1 MEVTTTAGQDHGPK
15 RQTTM
20 TPRPDRVEPAAN
32 AALDAPGTRI
42 AGVVLLFLTAHLAGG
57 GCGEQRGPEPASGGA
72 EPIQSVAVPGTPS
85 IATPDTPP
93 GTPAPPFTGTESPID
108 RPAGVMGVATQTGI
122 RVARQEGYDRVVFEF
137 ASNGLPGYH
146 VAYTDEPV
154 TQCGSGA
161 PVTVAGDGRLL
172 VRMTPA
178 RAHDDAGNATITE
191 RALAPG
197 LPVVTELALICD
209 FEAHLDWVIGV
220 AAPNHYRVLELRDP
234 TRLVVDI
241 LHR

>member
-1 MEVTTTAGQDHGPK
+1 MSSSGSHSWRCSTDGRSSSRSDPRTVMEVTTTAGQDHGPK

-93 GTPAPPFTGTESPID
+93 
-108 RPAGVMGVATQTGI
+108 
-122 RVARQEGYDRVVFEF
+122 
-137 ASNGLPGYH
+137 
-146 VAYTDEPV
+146 
-154 TQCGSGA
+154 
-161 PVTVAGDGRLL
+161 
-172 VRMTPA
+172 
-178 RAHDDAGNATITE
+178 
-191 RALAPG
+191 
-197 LPVVTELALICD
+197 
-209 FEAHLDWVIGV
+209 
-220 AAPNHYRVLELRDP
+220 
-234 TRLVVDI
+234 
-241 LHR
+241 